1 MQDPLK
7 KALDFSE
14 RIIHGVKEGQSNN
27 APIDIPGTH
36 QQRDSK
42 DCNHITDLRTGEVHD
57 RKKPPAGRQT
67 EAR

>member
-1 MQDPLK
+1 MPDPLK
-7 KALDFSE
+7 KALNFSE
-14 RIIHGVKEGQSNN
+14 RIINGVKEGQSNN

-57 RKKPPAGRQT
+57 RNKPREVRET
-67 EAR
+67 ELR